1 MRLVFLSPLAPS
13 QCLSGLPDVLRPEL
27 EANSSLDF
35 AQDLIIRNDWSTL
48 IVSSDLWLSIDF
60 HCLILLS
67 QPLVLLA
74 LLDHLARLQGHLVLV
89 QLGRVL
95 GDLVLFVL
103 ASGPFDLKVS
113 TSCPW
118 PTWTWPGWLW
128 GPSCAELLPCPSHS
142 QAPWAGKSCIVHPVA
157 WWQLFETPS
166 QILSCF
172 T

>member
-113 TSCPW
+113 TSVLGLLG
-118 PTWTWPGWLW
+118 PGL
-128 GPSCAELLPCPSHS
+128 GGCGALLAQNCYRVLVTLRHRG
-142 QAPWAGKSCIVHPVA
+142 QASPA
-157 WWQLFETPS
+157 
-166 QILSCF
+166 
-172 T
+172 